1 MVGLINQMYV
11 DQSELFFMLLLFRPK
26 EDNCFVEHYFED
38 GYPFLL
44 CLQGDALCYYMPPFQ
59 GLKSY

>member
-1 MVGLINQMYV
+1 MYV